1 MARKASSL
9 KMIAS
14 HGVCLK
20 DSITQAEIA
29 AKHFEG

>member
-9 KMIAS
+9 KMNAGC
-14 HGVCLK
+14 GVCLK

-29 AKHFEG
+29 TKHFEG